1 MLPLLTLEEHYMDAS
16 LENEPEG
23 LAAHMPVPPQLGAKL
38 LSLDSERINDM
49 DASSVSLQVLSHAPL
64 DTTPARCTQ
73 INNSLQKSISKHPT
87 RFAGFA
93 LLPLSDPAAAAKE
106 LERCVKDLGFV
117 GALLD
122 NHLHGKFYDDVSFW
136 PIFEKAEELD
146 VPIYLHPTFASED
159 MMGRYRGNYDEMAA
173 LALSAFGWG
182 WHVETGLHFLRLYCA
197 GLFDK
202 FPKLKIVIGH
212 MGELLPFQYE
222 RLVGVFERL
231 PDKKERNLKTV
242 WEQNLWIT
250 TSGMFSLTALEC
262 LLKMKGKEKVLFS
275 IDYPFSGNDKGR
287 KFIEEIEE
295 SGLLNEEEMKAF
307 AYGNAERLLKLKLKI

>member
-1 MLPLLTLEEHYMDAS
+1 M
-16 LENEPEG
+16 
-23 LAAHMPVPPQLGAKL
+23 
-38 LSLDSERINDM
+38 
-49 DASSVSLQVLSHAPL
+49 
-64 DTTPARCTQ
+64 
-73 INNSLQKSISKHPT
+73 
-87 RFAGFA
+87 
-93 LLPLSDPAAAAKE
+93 
-106 LERCVKDLGFV
+106 KDLGFV

-122 NHLHGKFYDDVSFW
+122 NHLHGKFYDDVKFW
-136 PIFEKAEELD
+136 PIFEMAEKLD

-159 MMGRYRGNYDEMAA
+159 MMGRYRGNYDEGAA

-222 RLVGVFERL
+222 RLLGVSERMFG
-231 PDKKERNLKTV
+231 KKERGLKVV
-242 WEQNLWIT
+242 WEENLWIT
-250 TSGMFSLTALEC
+250 TSGMFSLVALEC

-287 KFIEEIEE
+287 KFIEEIEG

-307 AYGNAERLLKLKLKI
+307 AYGNAERLLKLKL